1 MTGPGLGRDRMIQG
15 WLLVKGLSQAGDAL
29 WTVALAWTAVQIAS
43 PAMAGLVVAA
53 GTVPRAV
60 VLLLGGVV
68 ADRHEARWVMVLV
81 NTVRVAVLV
90 VTAVWVLTAGTTVP
104 VLLAAAVAFGV
115 CDALYQP
122 SAATIARQLVPPDQ
136 LPAFTGASQ
145 TVIRIGSMAGAAIGG
160 VVVAGWGLGGS
171 AIANAITFAVVVG
184 YLVLALRPRYPLP
197 RAVPEPVLR
206 SVASGFAHLRDEPT
220 TRTLVLVL
228 SGLNLAVSPA
238 LALGVTLHAH
248 DSGWG
253 AHTVGVLQALVG
265 LGAAAGALTLLRWSP
280 PREAVV
286 GFWLLVL
293 QGVAI
298 AGIGLGSVVPT
309 AIACAVIGVTA
320 GAASSLLGAVFQ
332 AMVDGAYLGRMASML
347 QIGDDVLMPVAMV
360 GFGALAAGAGVAVAC
375 GVFGLTMAVLML
387 VPLTRPAVRRISLR
401 ESATGVNTDATQEE
415 AATATLEV

>member
-1 MTGPGLGRDRMIQG
+1 MSGPTRLGRDRMVQG
-15 WLLVKGLSQAGDAL
+15 WLVVKALSQAGDAL

-43 PAMAGLVVAA
+43 PALAGLVVAA
-53 GTVPRAV
+53 GTIPRAV

-68 ADRHEARWVMVLV
+68 ADRREARWVMVVV
-81 NTVRVAVLV
+81 NAVRVAVLV

-104 VLLAAAVAFGV
+104 VLLVAAIAFGV

-122 SAATIARQLVPPDQ
+122 SAATIARQLVPPEL

-145 TVIRIGSMAGAAIGG
+145 TVIRIGSMAGAALGG

-171 AIANAITFAVVVG
+171 AIANAITFAVVVA

-197 RAVPEPVLR
+197 RATAEPVLR

-253 AHTVGVLQALVG
+253 AHTVGGLQALVG
-265 LGAAAGALTLLRWSP
+265 LGAAVGALTLLRWRP

-293 QGVAI
+293 QGLAI
-298 AGIGLGSVVPT
+298 AGIGLGSVATT
-309 AIACAVIGVTA
+309 ALACAVIGVTA

-347 QIGDDVLMPVAMV
+347 QIGDDVLMPLAMV
-360 GFGALAAGAGVAVAC
+360 AFGALAAGAGVAAAC
-375 GVFGLTMAVLML
+375 GVFGLAMALLML
-387 VPLTRPAVRRISLR
+387 VPLSRPAVRRISLR
-401 ESATGVNTDATQEE
+401 AEVVNTTATQEVS
-415 AATATLEV
+415 AAASLDA